1 MRVVSR
7 PAALGQCTGQ
17 CLWHQEFTMAVR
29 GTGHVV
35 KAHTAGACPE
45 RYLMSNRNSP
55 ILLWKAKH
63 QLVKDAKKGSS
74 ERGWGRKK

>member
-1 MRVVSR
+1 
-7 PAALGQCTGQ
+7 
-17 CLWHQEFTMAVR
+17 MAVR

-35 KAHTAGACPE
+35 KAHAAGACHE
-45 RYLMSNRNSP
+45 RYLMSSRNSP
-55 ILLWKAKH
+55 ILLWKVKH